1 MYTCGGAVGENKE
14 EGRKGRR
21 ECFVS
26 DPLEVVTV
34 TRRSNEGFLFS
45 FLI

>member
-14 EGRKGRR
+14 EGRKGWR
-21 ECFVS
+21 EYFVL

-34 TRRSNEGFLFS
+34 T
-45 FLI
+45 